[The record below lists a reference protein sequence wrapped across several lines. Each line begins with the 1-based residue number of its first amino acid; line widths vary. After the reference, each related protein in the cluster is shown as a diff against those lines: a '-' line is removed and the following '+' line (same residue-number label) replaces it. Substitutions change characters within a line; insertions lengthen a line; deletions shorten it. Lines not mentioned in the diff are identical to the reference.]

1 MNKVLSKRIP
11 REFKSNL
18 PKYIALLLLIVLSMY
33 LVTAIVAS
41 SDTIITRTEEHSAA
55 NHVEDGQFTTFLP
68 LTDEQEKD
76 ITDKGVTLERMYSLD
91 IKAEDGSTVR
101 VMKNRKDI
109 DLVELVSGE
118 YPAKD
123 NDAVVERRYAEE
135 HSLNVGDKL
144 TVGGTEYTVCGIGA
158 SPDYDAPYQNMS
170 DVAVSSKNFGLIFV
184 TDSEYERVSDNSKSA
199 QTFTYGYLLGND
211 MTDDK
216 LKDLIEGF
224 DFDYTKVTDKYYL
237 ETVNE
242 ALEKRTEIENGINDL
257 ADGADKLHDG
267 LKDLSDGADTLY
279 DGMNDLSDGADKLY
293 DGLKS
298 LSDGTVQL
306 HSGMTAIY
314 DGASALDK
322 GLGELSGGASSLNGA
337 IAGANSAGLIPPTM
351 NALVSGAD
359 SLATGLKSAK
369 SGSSELV
376 SGISSASRGAE
387 QLSTGANDAVNGAK
401 ELANGTKDAKD
412 GAKELADG
420 AKDAKDGAGE
430 LADGIHELKSNIGKL
445 LDAAFDLDLTN
456 LTSFVKRADNVR
468 IAAAA
473 GDVVTNKYGG
483 LAACVILMALFAYVI
498 SVFVVHQINRESSVI
513 GALYA
518 LGVTKGALIRHY
530 ITLPTIIAF
539 IGGVI
544 GSAIGFSPMSIQSQL
559 EDTYAYFSM
568 PDFQTVIPLYL
579 VIYAVVIPPVIAAIV
594 NALVINKRLS
604 APALSLMRNE
614 QNVRNISRMEIK
626 SGGFVRKF
634 RIRQFL
640 REMRANITVAACM
653 FVSMLIL
660 MLGLDCYSMCA
671 NVTTDTLAGTTYEYM
686 YMLKYPT
693 TEVPE
698 GGEACYVE
706 SLAKEK
712 DGYILDVTVIGIDS
726 DNPYYNNVDVKKGKS
741 IVTASLSVAQRYG
754 VVEGDTFILTD
765 EAADMNYAFTVD
777 CISDYSS
784 GLAVFMDIDS
794 MRELFKQDDDYYNM
808 VLSDKPLD
816 IDEGRIYSV
825 TTKADV
831 ERSSKVFSELM
842 TGMIVTLIG
851 AATVIFVVVMYLMMS
866 VMIDRSSFGISLLK
880 TFGYSRKDVKRLYLD
895 GNAITIAI
903 SAVVCL
909 PLSKLVIN
917 TIFPAF
923 VANIACGINLEF
935 GWYFYPALFIAVM
948 LVYLLTNTLLVRKL
962 NRITPAEVL
971 KNRE

>member
-18 PKYIALLLLIVLSMY
+18 PKYIALLLLIVLCMY
-33 LVTAIVAS
+33 LVTAMVAS
-41 SDTIITRTEEHSAA
+41 SETIIIRTDEHNAA

-91 IKAEDGSTVR
+91 IKAEDGSTLR
-101 VMKNRKDI
+101 VMKNRRNI
-109 DLVELVSGE
+109 DLVELISGE
-118 YPAKD
+118 YPSKD
-123 NDAVVERRYAEE
+123 NEAVVERRYAEE
-135 HSLNVGDKL
+135 HSLDVGSKL

-170 DVAVSSKNFGLIFV
+170 DMAVSSKNFGIIFV
-184 TDSEYERVSDNSKSA
+184 TDSEYKRVSDSSKSA

-211 MTDDK
+211 MTDDE
-216 LKDLIEGF
+216 LKELIEDF

-279 DGMNDLSDGADKLY
+279 GGMNDLSDGADKLY
-293 DGLKS
+293 DGLKT
-298 LSDGTVQL
+298 LFDGTVRL
-306 HSGMTAIY
+306 HSGMTSIY

-322 GLGELSGGASSLNGA
+322 GLGKLSG
-337 IAGANSAGLIPPTM
+337 
-351 NALVSGAD
+351 GAD
-359 SLATGLKSAK
+359 SLASGLKSAK

-376 SGISSASRGAE
+376 SGISSANRGAE
-387 QLSTGANDAVNGAK
+387 QLSTGATDAVN
-401 ELANGTKDAKD
+401 

-420 AKDAKDGAGE
+420 AKDAKNGAKALADGAKDAKDGTGE

-468 IAAAA
+468 IAGAA
-473 GDVVTNKYGG
+473 GDVVMNKYGG

-518 LGVTKGALIRHY
+518 LGVSKGALIRHY
-530 ITLPTIIAF
+530 ITIPTIIAF
-539 IGGVI
+539 IGGVL

-559 EDTYAYFSM
+559 ADSYSYFSL

-594 NALVINKRLS
+594 NALVINRRLS

-634 RIRQFL
+634 RIRQLL

-660 MLGLDCYSMCA
+660 MLGLDCYSMCN
-671 NVTTDTLAGTTYEYM
+671 NVTTDMLAVTTYEYM
-686 YMLKYPT
+686 YTLKYPT
-693 TEVPE
+693 SEAPE
-698 GGEACYVE
+698 GSEACYVK
-706 SLAKEK
+706 SLEKEK
-712 DGYILDVTVIGIDS
+712 DGYTLDITVIGIDS
-726 DNPYYNNVDVKKGKS
+726 DNPYYNVDVKKGKS

-754 VVEGDTFILTD
+754 VAEGDKLILTD
-765 EAADMNYAFTVD
+765 EAAGADYAFTVGS
-777 CISDYSS
+777 ISDYSA

-794 MRELFKQDDDYYNM
+794 MRELFRQDDDYYNM
-808 VLSDKPLD
+808 VLSDKALD

-825 TTKADV
+825 TTKSDI
-831 ERSSKVFSELM
+831 ERSSKVFTELM
-842 TGMIVTLIG
+842 SGMVITLVG
-851 AATVIFVVVMYLMMS
+851 TSAVIFVVVMYLMMG

-880 TFGYSRKDVKRLYLD
+880 TFGYSKKDVKKLYLD

-903 SAVVCL
+903 SAIICL
-909 PLSKLVIN
+909 PLSKLVMDRIYPSFIPN
-917 TIFPAF
+917 
-923 VANIACGINLEF
+923 VACGINLNF
-935 GWYFYPALFIAVM
+935 AWYLYPALFIAVM
-948 LVYLLTNTLLVRKL
+948 LIYLLTSTLLVRKL

>member
-18 PKYIALLLLIVLSMY
+18 PKYIALLLLIVLCMY
-33 LVTAIVAS
+33 LVTAMVAS
-41 SDTIITRTEEHSAA
+41 SETIIIRTDEHNAA

-68 LTDEQEKD
+68 LTDEQEKA

-91 IKAEDGSTVR
+91 IKAEDGSTLR
-101 VMKNRKDI
+101 VMKNRKNI
-109 DLVELVSGE
+109 DLVELISGE
-118 YPAKD
+118 YPSKD
-123 NDAVVERRYAEE
+123 NEAVVERRYAEE
-135 HSLNVGDKL
+135 HSLDVGSKL
-144 TVGGTEYTVCGIGA
+144 TVGGTEYTVCGIGT

-170 DVAVSSKNFGLIFV
+170 DMAVSSKNFGIIFV
-184 TDSEYERVSDNSKSA
+184 TDSEYKRVSDSSKSA

-216 LKDLIEGF
+216 LKELIEDF

-257 ADGADKLHDG
+257 AEGADKLHNG

-279 DGMNDLSDGADKLY
+279 GGMNDLSDGADKLY
-293 DGLKS
+293 DGLKT
-298 LSDGTVQL
+298 LYDGTVQL
-306 HSGMTAIY
+306 HTGMTSIY

-322 GLGELSGGASSLNGA
+322 GLGELSGGASSLNSA
-337 IAGANSAGLIPPTM
+337 IAGADSAGLIPPTM

-359 SLATGLKSAK
+359 SLASGLKSAK

-376 SGISSASRGAE
+376 SGISSANRGAE
-387 QLSTGANDAVNGAK
+387 QLSTGATDAVNGAK
-401 ELANGTKDAKD
+401 ELADGVKDAKD

-468 IAAAA
+468 IAGAA
-473 GDVVTNKYGG
+473 GDVVMNKYGG

-518 LGVTKGALIRHY
+518 LGVSKGALIRHY
-530 ITLPTIIAF
+530 IMLPTIIAF
-539 IGGVI
+539 IGGI
-544 GSAIGFSPMSIQSQL
+544 LGSAIGFSPMSIQSQL
-559 EDTYAYFSM
+559 ADSYSYFSL

-579 VIYAVVIPPVIAAIV
+579 VIYAVVIPPVIAATV
-594 NALVINKRLS
+594 NAFVINRRLS

-634 RIRQFL
+634 RIRQLL

-660 MLGLDCYSMCA
+660 MLGLDCYSMCN
-671 NVTTDTLAGTTYEYM
+671 NVTTDTLAGATYEYM
-686 YMLKYPT
+686 YTLKYPT
-693 TEVPE
+693 SEVPD

-706 SLAKEK
+706 SLEKEK
-712 DGYILDVTVIGIDS
+712 DGYTLDITVIGIDS
-726 DNPYYNNVDVKKGKS
+726 DIPYYNVDVKNGKS

-754 VVEGDTFILTD
+754 VAEGDKLILTD
-765 EAADMNYAFTVD
+765 EAAGTDYAFTVD
-777 CISDYSS
+777 SISDYSA

-794 MRELFKQDDDYYNM
+794 MRELFRQEDDYYNM
-808 VLSDKPLD
+808 VLSDKALD

-825 TTKADV
+825 TTKSDI
-831 ERSSKVFSELM
+831 ERSSKIFSELM
-842 TGMIVTLIG
+842 SGMVITLVG
-851 AATVIFVVVMYLMMS
+851 TSAVIFVVVMYLMMS

-880 TFGYSRKDVKRLYLD
+880 TFGYSKKDVKKLYLD

-903 SAVVCL
+903 SAIICL
-909 PLSKLVIN
+909 PLSKLVMDRIYPSFIPN
-917 TIFPAF
+917 
-923 VANIACGINLEF
+923 VACGINLNF
-935 GWYFYPALFIAVM
+935 AWYLYPALFIAVM
-948 LVYLLTNTLLVRKL
+948 LIYLLTSTLLVRKL

>member
-18 PKYIALLLLIVLSMY
+18 PKYIALLLLIALCMY

-41 SDTIITRTEEHSAA
+41 SETIIIRTEEHSAA

-68 LTDEQEKD
+68 LTNDQEKE

-109 DLVELVSGE
+109 DLVELINGE
-118 YPAKD
+118 YPTND
-123 NDAVVERRYAEE
+123 NEAAVERRYAEE
-135 HSLNVGDKL
+135 HSLNAGDKL

-170 DVAVSSKNFGLIFV
+170 DMAVSSKNFGLIFV
-184 TDSEYERVSDNSKSA
+184 TDNEYERVSDSSKSA

-211 MTDDK
+211 MTDDE

-237 ETVNE
+237 KTVNE

-298 LSDGTVQL
+298 LSDGVAQL

-322 GLGELSGGASSLNGA
+322 GLGELSSGASSLNGA
-337 IAGANSAGLIPPTM
+337 IVGADSAGLIPPTM

-359 SLATGLKSAK
+359 SLATGLKNAK

-401 ELANGTKDAKD
+401 ELADGAKDARD

-468 IAAAA
+468 IAGAS
-473 GDVVTNKYGG
+473 GDVVMNKYGG
-483 LAACVILMALFAYVI
+483 LAACVILMAMFAYVI

-539 IGGVI
+539 IGGVL

-559 EDTYAYFSM
+559 EDSYAYFSL
-568 PDFQTVIPLYL
+568 PDFATVIPLYL

-594 NALVINKRLS
+594 NALVINRRLS

-614 QNVRNISRMEIK
+614 QNVKNISRMEIK

-634 RIRQFL
+634 RIRQLL

-660 MLGLDCYSMCA
+660 MLGLDCYAICA

-693 TEVPE
+693 TEIPE
-698 GGEACYVE
+698 GGEACYAE

-712 DGYILDVTVIGIDS
+712 DGYTLDVTVIGIDS
-726 DNPYYNNVDVKKGKS
+726 DNPYYNVDVKKGKS
-741 IVTASLSVAQRYG
+741 VVTASLSVAQRYG
-754 VVEGDTFILTD
+754 VAEGDKFILID
-765 EAADMNYAFTVD
+765 EAADMDYAFTVAG
-777 CISDYSS
+777 ISDYSA

-816 IDEGRIYSV
+816 IDEGRIYST

-831 ERSSKVFSELM
+831 ERSSKVFTELM

-851 AATVIFVVVMYLMMS
+851 AAAVIFVVVMYLMMG

-880 TFGYSRKDVKRLYLD
+880 TFGYSRKDVKKLYLD

-903 SAVVCL
+903 SAVICL
-909 PLSKLVIN
+909 PLSKLVMDQ
-917 TIFPAF
+917 IFPAF
-923 VANIACGINLEF
+923 VPNIACVINLNFE
-935 GWYFYPALFIAVM
+935 WYFYPALFVAVM
-948 LVYLLTNTLLVRKL
+948 LIYLLTSTLLVRKL

>member
-11 REFKSNL
+11 REFKSNH
-18 PKYIALLLLIVLSMY
+18 PKYIALLLLIALCMY

-41 SDTIITRTEEHSAA
+41 SETIIIRTEEHSAA

-68 LTDEQEKD
+68 LTNDQEKE

-109 DLVELVSGE
+109 DLVELINGE
-118 YPAKD
+118 YPTND
-123 NDAVVERRYAEE
+123 NEAAVERRYAEE

-170 DVAVSSKNFGLIFV
+170 DMAVSSKNFGLIFV
-184 TDSEYERVSDNSKSA
+184 TDNEYERVSDSSKSA

-211 MTDDK
+211 MTDDG

-298 LSDGTVQL
+298 LSDGVVQL

-322 GLGELSGGASSLNGA
+322 GLGELSSGASSLNGA
-337 IAGANSAGLIPPTM
+337 IVGADSAGLIPPKM

-359 SLATGLKSAK
+359 SLASGLNSAK

-387 QLSTGANDAVNGAK
+387 QLSTGATDAVNGAK
-401 ELANGTKDAKD
+401 ELAD
-412 GAKELADG
+412 GAKDAMDG

-468 IAAAA
+468 IAGAS
-473 GDVVTNKYGG
+473 GDVVMNKYGG

-539 IGGVI
+539 IGGVL

-559 EDTYAYFSM
+559 EDSYAYFSL
-568 PDFQTVIPLYL
+568 PDFATVIPLYL

-594 NALVINKRLS
+594 NALVINRRLS

-614 QNVRNISRMEIK
+614 QNVKNISRMEIK

-634 RIRQFL
+634 RIRQLL

-660 MLGLDCYSMCA
+660 MLGLDCYAICA

-693 TEVPE
+693 TEIPE
-698 GGEACYVE
+698 GGEACYAE

-712 DGYILDVTVIGIDS
+712 DGYTLDVTVIGIDS
-726 DNPYYNNVDVKKGKS
+726 DNPYYNVDVKKGKS
-741 IVTASLSVAQRYG
+741 VVTASLSVAQRYG
-754 VVEGDTFILTD
+754 VAEGDKFILID
-765 EAADMNYAFTVD
+765 EAADMDYAFTVAG
-777 CISDYSS
+777 ISDYSAE
-784 GLAVFMDIDS
+784 LAVFMDIDS

-816 IDEGRIYSV
+816 IDEGRIYST

-831 ERSSKVFSELM
+831 ERSSKVFTELM

-851 AATVIFVVVMYLMMS
+851 AAAVIFVVVMYLMMG

-880 TFGYSRKDVKRLYLD
+880 TFGYSRKDVKKLYLD

-903 SAVVCL
+903 SAVICL
-909 PLSKLVIN
+909 PLSKLVMDQ
-917 TIFPAF
+917 IFPAF
-923 VANIACGINLEF
+923 VPNIACGINLNFE
-935 GWYFYPALFIAVM
+935 WYFYPALFVAVM
-948 LVYLLTNTLLVRKL
+948 LIYLLTSTFLVRKL

>member
-18 PKYIALLLLIVLSMY
+18 PKYIALLLLIALCMY

-41 SDTIITRTEEHSAA
+41 SETIIIRTEEHSAA

-68 LTDEQEKD
+68 LTNDQEKE

-109 DLVELVSGE
+109 DLVELINGE
-118 YPAKD
+118 YPTND
-123 NDAVVERRYAEE
+123 NEAAVERRYAEE

-170 DVAVSSKNFGLIFV
+170 DMAVSSKNFGLIFV
-184 TDSEYERVSDNSKSA
+184 TDNEYERVSDSSKSA

-211 MTDDK
+211 MTDDG

-237 ETVNE
+237 KTVNE

-293 DGLKS
+293 DGLKN
-298 LSDGTVQL
+298 LSDGVVQL

-322 GLGELSGGASSLNGA
+322 GLGELSSGASSLNGA
-337 IAGANSAGLIPPTM
+337 IVGADSAGLIPPKM

-359 SLATGLKSAK
+359 SLASGLNSAK

-387 QLSTGANDAVNGAK
+387 QLSTGATDAVNGAK
-401 ELANGTKDAKD
+401 ELADGAKDARD

-468 IAAAA
+468 IAGAS
-473 GDVVTNKYGG
+473 GDVVMNKYAG

-530 ITLPTIIAF
+530 ITLPTIMAF
-539 IGGVI
+539 IGGVL

-559 EDTYAYFSM
+559 EDSYAYFSL
-568 PDFQTVIPLYL
+568 PDFATVIPLYL

-594 NALVINKRLS
+594 NALVINRRLS

-614 QNVRNISRMEIK
+614 QNVKNISRMEIK

-634 RIRQFL
+634 RIRQLL

-660 MLGLDCYSMCA
+660 MLGLDCYAICA

-693 TEVPE
+693 TEIPE
-698 GGEACYVE
+698 GGEACYAE

-712 DGYILDVTVIGIDS
+712 DGYTLDVTVIGIDS
-726 DNPYYNNVDVKKGKS
+726 DNPYYNVDVKKGKS
-741 IVTASLSVAQRYG
+741 VVTASLSVAQRYG
-754 VVEGDTFILTD
+754 VAEGDKFILID
-765 EAADMNYAFTVD
+765 EAADMDYAFTVAG
-777 CISDYSS
+777 ISDYSA

-816 IDEGRIYSV
+816 IDEGRIYS

-831 ERSSKVFSELM
+831 ERSSKVFTELM

-851 AATVIFVVVMYLMMS
+851 AAAVIFVVVMYLMMG

-880 TFGYSRKDVKRLYLD
+880 TFGYSRKDVKKLYLD

-903 SAVVCL
+903 SAVICL
-909 PLSKLVIN
+909 PLSKLVMDQ
-917 TIFPAF
+917 IFPAF
-923 VANIACGINLEF
+923 VPNIACGINLNFE
-935 GWYFYPALFIAVM
+935 WYFYPALFVAVM
-948 LVYLLTNTLLVRKL
+948 LIYLLTSTLLVRKL

>member
-1 MNKVLSKRIP
+1 
-11 REFKSNL
+11 
-18 PKYIALLLLIVLSMY
+18 
-33 LVTAIVAS
+33 
-41 SDTIITRTEEHSAA
+41 
-55 NHVEDGQFTTFLP
+55 
-68 LTDEQEKD
+68 
-76 ITDKGVTLERMYSLD
+76 
-91 IKAEDGSTVR
+91 
-101 VMKNRKDI
+101 
-109 DLVELVSGE
+109 
-118 YPAKD
+118 
-123 NDAVVERRYAEE
+123 
-135 HSLNVGDKL
+135 
-144 TVGGTEYTVCGIGA
+144 
-158 SPDYDAPYQNMS
+158 
-170 DVAVSSKNFGLIFV
+170 
-184 TDSEYERVSDNSKSA
+184 
-199 QTFTYGYLLGND
+199 
-211 MTDDK
+211 
-216 LKDLIEGF
+216 
-224 DFDYTKVTDKYYL
+224 
-237 ETVNE
+237 
-242 ALEKRTEIENGINDL
+242 
-257 ADGADKLHDG
+257 
-267 LKDLSDGADTLY
+267 
-279 DGMNDLSDGADKLY
+279 
-293 DGLKS
+293 
-298 LSDGTVQL
+298 
-306 HSGMTAIY
+306 
-314 DGASALDK
+314 
-322 GLGELSGGASSLNGA
+322 
-337 IAGANSAGLIPPTM
+337 
-351 NALVSGAD
+351 
-359 SLATGLKSAK
+359 
-369 SGSSELV
+369 
-376 SGISSASRGAE
+376 
-387 QLSTGANDAVNGAK
+387 
-401 ELANGTKDAKD
+401 
-412 GAKELADG
+412 
-420 AKDAKDGAGE
+420 
-430 LADGIHELKSNIGKL
+430 
-445 LDAAFDLDLTN
+445 
-456 LTSFVKRADNVR
+456 
-468 IAAAA
+468 
-473 GDVVTNKYGG
+473 
-483 LAACVILMALFAYVI
+483 MALFAYVI

-559 EDTYAYFSM
+559 ADSYLYFSL

-579 VIYAVVIPPVIAAIV
+579 VIYAVVIPPVIAATV
-594 NALVINKRLS
+594 NALVINRRLS

-686 YMLKYPT
+686 YTLKYPT
-693 TEVPE
+693 SEVPK
-698 GGEACYVE
+698 GGEACYVK
-706 SLAKEK
+706 SLEKEK

-880 TFGYSRKDVKRLYLD
+880 TFGYSKKDVKKLYLD

-903 SAVVCL
+903 SAIICL

-923 VANIACGINLEF
+923 VANVACGINLEF

-962 NRITPAEVL
+962 NKITPAEVL

>member
-18 PKYIALLLLIVLSMY
+18 PKYIALLLLIALCMY

-41 SDTIITRTEEHSAA
+41 SETIIIRTEEHSAA

-68 LTDEQEKD
+68 LTNDQEKE
-76 ITDKGVTLERMYSLD
+76 ITDKDVTLERMYSLD

-109 DLVELVSGE
+109 DLVELINGE
-118 YPAKD
+118 YPTND
-123 NDAVVERRYAEE
+123 NEAAVERRYAEE

-170 DVAVSSKNFGLIFV
+170 DMAVSSKNFGLIFV
-184 TDSEYERVSDNSKSA
+184 TDNEYERVSDSSKSA

-211 MTDDK
+211 MTDDE

-237 ETVNE
+237 KTVNE

-298 LSDGTVQL
+298 LSDGVVQL

-322 GLGELSGGASSLNGA
+322 GLGELSSGASSLNGA
-337 IAGANSAGLIPPTM
+337 IVGADSAGLIPPKM

-359 SLATGLKSAK
+359 SLASGLNSAK

-376 SGISSASRGAE
+376 SGISSAYRGAE
-387 QLSTGANDAVNGAK
+387 QLSTGATDAVNGAK
-401 ELANGTKDAKD
+401 ELAD

-468 IAAAA
+468 IAGAS
-473 GDVVTNKYGG
+473 GDVVMNKYGG

-530 ITLPTIIAF
+530 ITLPTIMAF
-539 IGGVI
+539 IGGVL

-559 EDTYAYFSM
+559 EDSYAYFSL
-568 PDFQTVIPLYL
+568 PDFATVIPLYL

-594 NALVINKRLS
+594 NALVINRRLS

-614 QNVRNISRMEIK
+614 QNVKNISRMEIK

-634 RIRQFL
+634 RIRQLL

-660 MLGLDCYSMCA
+660 MLGLDCYAICA

-693 TEVPE
+693 TEIPE
-698 GGEACYVE
+698 GGEACYAE

-712 DGYILDVTVIGIDS
+712 DGYTLDVTVIGIDS
-726 DNPYYNNVDVKKGKS
+726 DNPYYNVDVKKGKS
-741 IVTASLSVAQRYG
+741 VVTASLSVAQRYG
-754 VVEGDTFILTD
+754 VAEGDKFILID
-765 EAADMNYAFTVD
+765 EAADMDYAFTVAG
-777 CISDYSS
+777 ISDYSA

-816 IDEGRIYSV
+816 IDEGRIYST

-831 ERSSKVFSELM
+831 ERSSKVFTELM

-851 AATVIFVVVMYLMMS
+851 AAAVIFVVVMYLMMG

-880 TFGYSRKDVKRLYLD
+880 TFGYSRKDVKKLYLD

-903 SAVVCL
+903 SAVICL
-909 PLSKLVIN
+909 PLSKLVMDQ
-917 TIFPAF
+917 IFPAF
-923 VANIACGINLEF
+923 VPNIACGINLNFE
-935 GWYFYPALFIAVM
+935 WYFYPALFVAVM
-948 LVYLLTNTLLVRKL
+948 LIYLLTSTLLVRKL